1 MKCEILILVCFEIYE
16 LNEFF
21 MNQCLLLYINL
32 LLIYIYRS
40 IGNQIFL
47 KFVFSINLDGY
58 LICKI
63 FLFKIGCI
71 VLVLRKI
78 VVLSYE
84 ILFVKIEE

>member
-21 MNQCLLLYINL
+21 MNQCLVSYINL

-58 LICKI
+58 LI
-63 FLFKIGCI
+63 
-71 VLVLRKI
+71 
-78 VVLSYE
+78 
-84 ILFVKIEE
+84 

>member
-21 MNQCLLLYINL
+21 MNQCLLSYINL

-58 LICKI
+58 LI
-63 FLFKIGCI
+63 
-71 VLVLRKI
+71 
-78 VVLSYE
+78 
-84 ILFVKIEE
+84 

>member
-16 LNEFF
+16 LDEFF
-21 MNQCLLLYINL
+21 MNQCLLSYINL

-58 LICKI
+58 LI
-63 FLFKIGCI
+63 
-71 VLVLRKI
+71 
-78 VVLSYE
+78 
-84 ILFVKIEE
+84 

>member
-58 LICKI
+58 LI
-63 FLFKIGCI
+63 
-71 VLVLRKI
+71 
-78 VVLSYE
+78 
-84 ILFVKIEE
+84 

>member
-21 MNQCLLLYINL
+21 MNQCLLSYINL
-32 LLIYIYRS
+32 LFIYIYRS

-58 LICKI
+58 LI
-63 FLFKIGCI
+63 
-71 VLVLRKI
+71 
-78 VVLSYE
+78 
-84 ILFVKIEE
+84 